1 MTNKIDREDM
11 LALTRRM
18 NVARSSFTRIA
29 GCYVDKDGEIGR
41 ASCRERV

>member
-18 NVARSSFTRIA
+18 NVARSFF
-29 GCYVDKDGEIGR
+29 YKDCGMLCG
-41 ASCRERV
+41 